1 MTQTAPRSHGSLQQS
16 ALEATGGPSERSEP
30 MARAASRATF
40 FPALGGDLPTIV
52 RAEGIYLFDD
62 RGRRII
68 DAAGGVG
75 AVTSIGHAVPE
86 VVAAIAEQLQTVA
99 FVPWTQFQT
108 EPARQLAEYV
118 ATLTPENLNHV
129 ALFNGGSEVTEGAV
143 KLARQYWLARG
154 RADKFLVISRWQG
167 FHGMTLGASGFGGH
181 TGRRRAYQPLV
192 HDMPKIPPAY
202 AYRCADCA
210 SGSLR
215 CADELERTI
224 RWYGAEN
231 VACFI
236 AEPVVGATMGAV
248 PAPPGYFQRIRDI
261 CDAYDVL
268 LIADEVMS
276 GFGRTGRWF
285 ALQHWGVA
293 PDILVAAKGV
303 AGGYAPLAVLAA
315 SEPIVDTLRA
325 AGTPWV
331 MGHTFAQNPVTA
343 TAGLAVLRY
352 IERHHLV
359 RAAAER
365 GGELRQAM
373 QTIAD
378 RHCILGDVR
387 GLGML
392 LGIELVQD
400 KATREPFAVQDGI
413 AYQLARACID
423 EGAAIYPGQGGADG
437 QLGDHAL
444 VTPPLAITSQQIEDL
459 AGALERALT
468 RVEGALGLR
477 G

>member
-1 MTQTAPRSHGSLQQS
+1 MTQVTARPTTS
-16 ALEATGGPSERSEP
+16 
-30 MARAASRATF
+30 TF

-52 RAEGIYLFDD
+52 RAEGIYLYDD
-62 RGRRII
+62 RGRQIM

-75 AVTSIGHAVPE
+75 AVTSVGHAVPE
-86 VVAAIAEQLQTVA
+86 VVEAIAEQLRTVA

-108 EPARQLAEYV
+108 TPAQELAERV
-118 ATLTPENLNHV
+118 ATIMPGDLKHV

-143 KLARQYWLARG
+143 KLARQYWLAKHRPE
-154 RADKFLVISRWQG
+154 KFLVVSRWQG

-181 TGRRRAYQPLV
+181 TGRRRPYQPMV

-202 AYRCADCA
+202 AYRCSDCA

-215 CADELERTI
+215 CADELERTL

-248 PAPPGYFQRIRDI
+248 PAPAGYFERIREI
-261 CDAYDVL
+261 CDRYDIL
-268 LIADEVMS
+268 FIADEVMS

-285 ALQHWGVA
+285 AVEHWGVA
-293 PDILVAAKGV
+293 PDIIVAAKGV

-315 SEPIVDTLRA
+315 SDAIVSALRE

-343 TAGLAVLRY
+343 TAGLAVLN
-352 IERHHLV
+352 ILERDNLV
-359 RAAAER
+359 QAAHDR
-365 GGELRQAM
+365 GAELRDQLRRV
-373 QTIAD
+373 AD
-378 RHCILGDVR
+378 RHEILGDVR

-392 LGIELVQD
+392 VGVEFVQD
-400 KATREPFAVQDGI
+400 KHTKQPFPI
-413 AYQLARACID
+413 AAGMAHVIGKACIE
-423 EGAAIYPGQGGADG
+423 EGVAIYPGQGGADG

-444 VTPPLAITSQQIEDL
+444 VTPPLTITSSQISDL
-459 AGALERALT
+459 ASALDRALT
-468 RVEGALGLR
+468 RVESAL
-477 G
+477 

>member
-1 MTQTAPRSHGSLQQS
+1 MTQA
-16 ALEATGGPSERSEP
+16 E
-30 MARAASRATF
+30 ARAPATF

-52 RAEGIYLFDD
+52 RAEGIYLYDE
-62 RGRRII
+62 RGRPII

-86 VVAAIAEQLQTVA
+86 VVEAIAEQLRTVA

-108 EPARQLAEYV
+108 EPARAFAERV
-118 ATLTPENLNHV
+118 AAVTPGGLNNV

-154 RADKFLVISRWQG
+154 KTEKYLVISRWQG

-181 TGRRRAYQPLV
+181 TGRRRPYQPMV

-202 AYRCADCA
+202 AYRCEDCA

-224 RWYGAEN
+224 RWYGAES

-248 PAPPGYFQRIRDI
+248 PAPDGYFQRIREI
-261 CDAYDVL
+261 CARHEVL
-268 LIADEVMS
+268 FIADEVMT

-285 ALQHWGVA
+285 ALEHWGVA

-303 AGGYAPLAVLAA
+303 SGGYAPLAVLVGSDEVVGALK
-315 SEPIVDTLRA
+315 S

-331 MGHTFAQNPVTA
+331 AGHTFAQNPVTA

-352 IERHHLV
+352 IEEHGLV
-359 RAAAER
+359 HAAAER
-365 GGELRQAM
+365 GAELSAALQRVAE
-373 QTIAD
+373 
-378 RHCILGDVR
+378 RHETLGNVR

-392 LGIELVQD
+392 QGIELVRD
-400 KATREPFAVQDGI
+400 KASKEPFPIEDAVAHKLG
-413 AYQLARACID
+413 RACIE
-423 EGAAIYPGQGGADG
+423 EGVAIYPGQGGADG
-437 QLGDHAL
+437 QSGDHAL
-444 VTPPLAITSQQIEDL
+444 VTPPLTITSAQIDEL
-459 AGALERALT
+459 ASAIDRALT
-468 RVEGALGLR
+468 RVEREL
-477 G
+477 